1 MPTALP
7 GNGSSFAAYME
18 VIPVTDIYSAQK
30 LARLWWEQNRYGS
43 GMRVRASKFGC
54 CGGMQSRA
62 QKGRSHVAPVSH
74 LATYNCFS
82 VYRLEIRYGLVDAQ
96 LQIQIV
102 LDFKCNRQTKLGF
115 QMMDINSQ
123 LIPVMDSFIQ
133 LNIS

>member
-1 MPTALP
+1 
-7 GNGSSFAAYME
+7 
-18 VIPVTDIYSAQK
+18 
-30 LARLWWEQNRYGS
+30 
-43 GMRVRASKFGC
+43 
-54 CGGMQSRA
+54 MQSRA

-74 LATYNCFS
+74 LATYNCFL
-82 VYRLEIRYGLVDAQ
+82 VYCLEIRYGLVDSQ

-102 LDFKCNRQTKLGF
+102 LDFKCNRQSKLRF